1 MNRKQYGS
9 QTVLV
14 LYGGPN
20 ETHEAAFVGQSTPT
34 VIEGTGVTFA
44 SQNNAVVAN
53 WAVTPDRKVLQFPSG
68 LYVYLLGATHSI
80 WPCTSYLFLTKA
92 RSLRCLQLLGN

>member
-1 MNRKQYGS
+1 MSKTIDILTMNRKQYGN

-20 ETHEAAFVGQSTPT
+20 ETHEAAFAGQSTPT
-34 VIEGTGVTFA
+34 VVEGGGVTFG

-53 WAVTPDRKVLQFPSG
+53 WAATPDRKVLQFPSG
-68 LYVYLLGATHSI
+68 LYVYLLGKNHS
-80 WPCTSYLFLTKA
+80 TSLPGYL
-92 RSLRCLQLLGN
+92 RLLKES